1 MVCICLAPDDK
12 GASQSNHLTRQ
23 RKNLG
28 VALAVDVAGV
38 CAVCPPAPRLSM
50 VSRGRRYHEQ
60 QPGTIPQGREMLC
73 LGLKAGL
80 VWRVSRVVKL
90 WLFGVVSRV
99 VSKAV
104 RKPKARRGGPRP
116 S

>member
-1 MVCICLAPDDK
+1 MCICSAPDDQ
-12 GASQSNHLTRQ
+12 GASQTNHRSRQ

-28 VALAVDVAGV
+28 VVFALDVADV
-38 CAVCPPAPRLSM
+38 CARITPPRDVAAAPGISP
-50 VSRGRRYHEQ
+50 SII
-60 QPGTIPQGREMLC
+60 PGKSPAGREMLC

-99 VSKAV
+99 VSNAV
-104 RKPKARRGGPRP
+104 KKPKARRGGPSP